1 MSAVLS
7 LRLVPAFIGALLVSV
22 LVFLFMQSLIHYAA
36 EDTEQL
42 PVFSDVQVF
51 KPEPDKPVP
60 EQEEERVEPPR
71 EEPALEP
78 LSVTTPPATP
88 SPQPPAD
95 LEMPALDIGVGDI
108 AVRPVGR
115 SWSAPLNPVVIAED
129 NVGQD
134 ARGFIE
140 VVPFNTRRPNVP
152 EVAWQNK
159 INGWVLV
166 AFSVTP
172 DGKTRNIRVLD
183 ARPRGVFEEKVVA
196 AVSDWS
202 YRVSFSGK
210 VTQDIVLTQ
219 KVEVEWQNF
228 PQNLPNVD

>member
-1 MSAVLS
+1 MSATLS
-7 LRLVPAFIGALLVSV
+7 LRLVPAFFGALLVSV
-22 LVFLFMQSLIHYAA
+22 AVFLFMQSLIQYGA
-36 EDTEQL
+36 EDSEQI
-42 PVFSDVQVF
+42 PVYTDVQVF
-51 KPEPDKPVP
+51 HPKPEEP
-60 EQEEERVEPPR
+60 ELEREEDVVEPPR

-78 LSVTTPPATP
+78 LSVTSPPTT
-88 SPQPPAD
+88 PQPPAD
-95 LEMPALDIGVGDI
+95 LAMPALDIGVGDI
-108 AVRPVGR
+108 AIRPVGKR
-115 SWSAPLNPVVIAED
+115 WSAPLNPGVIAVD
-129 NVGQD
+129 NGGQD

-172 DGKTRNIRVLD
+172 EGTTRNIRVLD
-183 ARPRGVFEEKVVA
+183 ARPRGVFEEKVLA
-196 AVSDWS
+196 AVNDWN

-219 KVEVEWQNF
+219 KVEVQWQNF

>member
-1 MSAVLS
+1 
-7 LRLVPAFIGALLVSV
+7 
-22 LVFLFMQSLIHYAA
+22 
-36 EDTEQL
+36 
-42 PVFSDVQVF
+42 
-51 KPEPDKPVP
+51 
-60 EQEEERVEPPR
+60 
-71 EEPALEP
+71 
-78 LSVTTPPATP
+78 
-88 SPQPPAD
+88 
-95 LEMPALDIGVGDI
+95 
-108 AVRPVGR
+108 
-115 SWSAPLNPVVIAED
+115 
-129 NVGQD
+129 
-134 ARGFIE
+134 
-140 VVPFNTRRPNVP
+140 VPFNTRRPNVP

-196 AVSDWS
+196 AVNDWN

-219 KVEVEWQNF
+219 KVEVQWQNF

>member
-1 MSAVLS
+1 MNSVLS

-22 LVFLFMQSLIHYAA
+22 AVFLFMQSLIYYGA
-36 EDTEQL
+36 EDSEQL

-51 KPEPDKPVP
+51 HPEPEKPEPE
-60 EQEEERVEPPR
+60 EQEDVVEPPR
-71 EEPALEP
+71 EEPTLEP
-78 LSVTTPPATP
+78 LSVTTPPST
-88 SPQPPAD
+88 PQPPAD

-108 AVRPVGR
+108 AIRPVGKG
-115 SWSAPLNPVVIAED
+115 WSAPLAPGAIAVD
-129 NVGQD
+129 NGGQD

-172 DGKTRNIRVLD
+172 EGKTRNIRVLD
-183 ARPRGVFEEKVVA
+183 ARPRGVFEEKVIA
-196 AVSDWS
+196 AVNDWS
-202 YRVSFSGK
+202 YRVNFSGK
-210 VTQDIVLTQ
+210 VTGDIVLTQ
-219 KVEVEWQNF
+219 KVEVQWQDF
-228 PQNLPNVD
+228 TQNLPNVD